1 MTIEKLIPRNEKG
14 LDRALR
20 IVIGVVLLALVFVG
34 PKTYW
39 GLIGLVPL
47 ANGLVGSCPLY
58 TLFGIRTCPARRG
71 TKDAG
76 IWTGGVRI

>member
-1 MTIEKLIPRNEKG
+1 MTIEKLIPRNEHG

-20 IVIGVVLLALVFVG
+20 ILIGVALLALVSVG

-39 GLIGLVPL
+39 GLVGLVPL
-47 ANGLVGSCPLY
+47 ATGLLGSCPLY
-58 TLFGIRTCPARRG
+58 TLFGIRTCRSRG

-76 IWTGGVRI
+76 VWPGGASI